1 MASNQTLTAS
11 IILRDMFTE
20 VSDRVSRSMRGMQDE
35 ARQTQTTFE
44 RMQGASGSLMAVGG
58 AASLMGVG
66 VAAGLGAA
74 VKTGMDFDA
83 QMSRVG
89 AIAGAS
95 SSELDRLRQSA
106 LELGAATSKSSTEV
120 AAGQESLA
128 ALGMT
133 TKDILSAMPAVISA
147 AEASGADMAQT
158 AEVVA
163 STLNIW
169 SMKGTEASRVSDI
182 LAETANRTA
191 ADITDM
197 QYALKYAGVTAANLG
212 ISLEETA
219 AAVGLLTNAGMKGE
233 QAGTSLRAGL
243 GALLNPSKEA
253 GRTMNDF
260 GINILDASGNFIG
273 LSGMIKNFKSSLQG
287 MTSAQKQSVVQQLVG
302 IESANAFLTLMR
314 VGPTEI
320 DKMTKSLENSGGAS
334 KEAAAK
340 MKDNLKGAVQ
350 ELTGAAESAQIALGD
365 GLKGPIRS
373 AATLVTGLV
382 NAFNMLPQSMKTM
395 IAVSAATLAAVLI
408 LGGGIAILVGLLP
421 MLVEGFA
428 LVAPFIAPVA
438 VTIGVVVASLALLIA
453 GFKAAWTYSDK
464 FRGGIQGL
472 KAMLSGDFVKARKIM
487 ISANFDHAQID
498 AFRNKILFLQTSAKT
513 VGEKFKQAGT
523 LIKGVFASLV
533 GNDGASKSILS
544 QLGLSNGSIAQILSI
559 TGKIRSTLASA
570 FGAIVNLAKSVFS
583 KIRAFWQSDGAQ
595 LMQAVRNVFQ
605 GIWSVIQ
612 FIMPA
617 VLLIIKGVWGNIK
630 GVIQGAL
637 NVILG
642 VVKIFSGLFT
652 GDFKK
657 MWEGVKQAFFGAIQ
671 FIWNYVNLMLVGRVL
686 SGFRVL
692 ATGGK
697 GIISGF
703 WRAIKAF
710 FSGGIASIKASV
722 ANGFNFIRTNISGAL
737 SAVRGLI
744 SYMWKSYIAIIKG
757 AISLISSA
765 VRSGFTLVG
774 NIIRTIMNAASSLI
788 RSTWNTITSIFRTVT
803 QTISGI
809 VTKVFGEFGKTVSSA
824 MRAVK
829 TAVSDGWNAAVR
841 FLKDVDLSSV
851 GKSIIRGL
859 VDGMASGFT
868 WVSGKVTELTDM
880 IPNWMKKGLGVNSPA
895 KKIIPIG
902 ADTVR
907 GHEEGMKQRIP
918 ALQRLTQT
926 VISQGV
932 ITPFRT
938 QSRQPLPP
946 TLNTKSTTNK
956 LDQSQNAQ
964 AQNVFNMHIR
974 PEDLGALGDD
984 PAKLEQ
990 TGLRLMAFIADK
1002 MEDLKRNLPQHNL
1015 EAMLD

>member
-58 AASLMGVG
+58 AASLMGIG

-74 VKTGMDFDA
+74 VKTGVDFDA

-106 LELGAATSKSSTEV
+106 LELGAATSKSATEV
-120 AAGQESLA
+120 SAGQEKLA

-133 TKDILSAMPAVISA
+133 TKEILSAMPGVISA
-147 AEASGADMAQT
+147 SEASGADMAQT

-163 STLNIW
+163 SALNVW
-169 SMKGTEASRVSDI
+169 GMKATEASRVSDI

-197 QYALKYAGVTAANLG
+197 QYALKYAGPPAAALG

-219 AAVGLLTNAGMKGE
+219 ASIGLLTNAGMKGE
-233 QAGTSLRAGL
+233 QAGTTLRGGL
-243 GALLNPSKEA
+243 LALLKPSEETGKLMQ
-253 GRTMNDF
+253 TL
-260 GINILDASGNFIG
+260 GINLTDASGEFVGMAG
-273 LSGMIKNFKSSLQG
+273 LVKNLKSSFEG
-287 MTSAQKQSVVQQLVG
+287 MTNAQKLASLAQLVG
-302 IESANAFLTLMR
+302 TESASGFLTLMKA
-314 VGPTEI
+314 GPSGI
-320 DKMTKSLENSGGAS
+320 NKMTKSLENSAGAS
-334 KEAAAK
+334 KEAADK
-340 MKDNLKGAVQ
+340 MKDNLKGAL
-350 ELTGAAESAQIALGD
+350 EEMTGAAESAQIALGD

-421 MLVEGFA
+421 MLIEGFA

-438 VTIGVVVASLALLIA
+438 VTIGVVVGSLALLVA

-487 ISANFDHAQID
+487 ISANFNHEQID
-498 AFRNKILFLQTSAKT
+498 AFRDRILSLQASAKS
-513 VGEKFKQAGT
+513 VGEKFKQVGT

-533 GNDGASKSILS
+533 GNNGASASILNRI
-544 QLGLSNGSIAQILSI
+544 GLSPAVILQIFTI
-559 TGKIRSTLASA
+559 TGKIRAVLSSA
-570 FGAIVNLAKSVFS
+570 FSAIVNLAKSVFS

-612 FIMPA
+612 FIMP
-617 VLLIIKGVWGNIK
+617 VILFIIKGIWGNIK

-671 FIWNYVNLMLVGRVL
+671 FIWNYVNLLLVGRVL
-686 SGFRVL
+686 GGFRLL
-692 ATGGK
+692 ATSGK
-697 GIISGF
+697 SIITGF
-703 WRAIKAF
+703 WGAIKAF
-710 FSGGIASIKASV
+710 FSGGIASIKATV
-722 ANGFNFIRTNISGAL
+722 ASGFNYVKSNISNVL
-737 SAVRGLI
+737 SATRGFIGNMFKGYVSIVQGAVKLI
-744 SYMWKSYIAIIKG
+744 WSAVKTGFNLVSTIITTVMRTAGKLIETTWSAIRNTFRTASDIIK
-757 AISLISSA
+757 
-765 VRSGFTLVG
+765 
-774 NIIRTIMNAASSLI
+774 
-788 RSTWNTITSIFRTVT
+788 
-803 QTISGI
+803 GI
-809 VTKVFGEFGKTVSSA
+809 VTKVFGNFGKTVDDA
-824 MRAVK
+824 MAAVSKAVRAGWDDAVK
-829 TAVSDGWNAAVR
+829 
-841 FLKDVDLSSV
+841 FLKDIDL
-851 GKSIIRGL
+851 GKIGKNIIRGL

-868 WVSGKVTELTDM
+868 WVSDKVSELTDL
-880 IPNWMKKGLGVNSPA
+880 IPSWFSKGLQVNSPA
-895 KKIIPIG
+895 RTIIPIG
-902 ADTVR
+902 ASTVE
-907 GHEEGMKQRIP
+907 GHEVGMKQRIP
-918 ALQRLTQT
+918 ALQRMTQT

-964 AQNVFNMHIR
+964 AQNVFNVHIR

-990 TGLRLMAFIADK
+990 MGLTFMTFIADK
-1002 MEDLKRNLPQHNL
+1002 MEDLNRNLPQHNL

>member
-20 VSDRVSRSMRGMQDE
+20 VSGRVSRSMRNMQED
-35 ARQTQTTFE
+35 ARETQSTFE
-44 RMQGASGSLMAVGG
+44 RMQGAAGSITAIGG
-58 AASLMGVG
+58 AASLMGFG

-74 VKTGMDFDA
+74 VRTGMDFDA

-89 AIAGAS
+89 SIAGAS
-95 SSELDRLRQSA
+95 AAELNKLRDSA
-106 LELGAATSKSSTEV
+106 IELGASTTKSAAEV

-133 TKDILSAMPAVISA
+133 TKDILSAMPGIISA
-147 AEASGADMAQT
+147 AEASGSDMAQT

-163 STLNIW
+163 SSLNIW
-169 SMKGTEASRVSDI
+169 GLKAKEASRVSDI
-182 LAETANRTA
+182 LAQTANQSGA
-191 ADITDM
+191 NITDM
-197 QYALKYAGVTAANLG
+197 QYALKYAGPPAAALG
-212 ISLEETA
+212 VSLEELSATI
-219 AAVGLLTNAGMKGE
+219 GLLTDQGIRGE
-233 QAGTSLRAGL
+233 QAGTTLRGGL
-243 GALLNPSKEA
+243 LALLKPSEETGKLMQ
-253 GRTMNDF
+253 TL
-260 GINILDASGNFIG
+260 GINLTDASGKFVGMEG
-273 LSGMIKNFKSSLQG
+273 LIKNLKSSFEG
-287 MTSAQKQSVVQQLVG
+287 MTNAQKLASLAQLVG
-302 IESANAFLTLMR
+302 TEAATGFLILLDA
-314 VGPTEI
+314 GPSKI
-320 DKMTKSLENSGGAS
+320 QKMTKSLEESAGAS
-334 KEAAAK
+334 KKAADANTN
-340 MKDNLKGAVQ
+340 NLKGSLIQ
-350 ELTGAAESAQIALGD
+350 LSGAMERGALAISD

-373 AATLVTGLV
+373 AADLVAGLV
-382 NAFNMLPQSMKTM
+382 GAFNLLPQSMKTM

-421 MLVEGFA
+421 MLIEGFA

-438 VTIGVVVASLALLIA
+438 VTIGVVVASLALLVA

-487 ISANFDHAQID
+487 ISVNFDHAQID

-544 QLGLSNGSIAQILSI
+544 RLGLSNGSIAQILSI
-559 TGKIRSTLASA
+559 TGKIRSTLASV

-686 SGFRVL
+686 SGFRIL

-703 WRAIKAF
+703 WGAIKAF
-710 FSGGIASIKASV
+710 FSGGVASIKASI

-757 AISLISSA
+757 AISLISGA
-765 VRSGFTLVG
+765 VRSGFTMVG

-829 TAVSDGWNAAVR
+829 TAIDDGWNAAVR

-868 WVSGKVTELTDM
+868 WVSGKVSELTDM

-956 LDQSQNAQ
+956 LDQSQNTQ
-964 AQNVFNMHIR
+964 AQNVFNVHIR

-990 TGLRLMAFIADK
+990 MGLRFMTFIADK
-1002 MEDLKRNLPQHNL
+1002 MEDLNRNLPQHNL